1 MAGIYIHIP
10 FCKQRCTYC
19 DFYTQVAP
27 QLIPDLVDA
36 LIKEMHLRK
45 DYLSNEIVETIYF
58 GGGTPSL
65 LTKNQ
70 FASIFETIF
79 KLFNVS
85 KHPEIT
91 FEANPDDLNIDFFD
105 DIASLPF
112 NRISIGIQSFDDLS
126 LKSLNRR
133 HDGKQAIEAVKN
145 AQSFGYKNISIDL
158 IYGLPNQSIEN
169 WLEQLKRAFEL
180 NVQHI
185 SIYGL
190 TYETGTRLYKQRER
204 GEINV
209 VSDEEMINMYQIM
222 LKAMNENGFEA
233 YEISNFA
240 LAGFRSQHNSSYWKL
255 KTYLGLGP
263 SAHSFKDTVRQWNI
277 SSTKKY
283 IQAINAQE
291 NCFESENL
299 SLNDRYN
306 DYIMISLRTCEGIDT
321 KYIQDNFGE
330 NYYTF
335 CMSNA
340 LKYIDSK
347 KLILRNSSLELSL
360 EGIHISNLIISDL
373 MII

>member
-27 QLIPDLVDA
+27 QLIPSLVEA

-45 DYLSNEIVETIYF
+45 EYLSNEIVETIYF

-65 LTKNQ
+65 LTKYQ
-70 FASIFETIF
+70 FASIFDAIF
-79 KLFNVS
+79 SLFHVS
-85 KHPEIT
+85 THPEIT
-91 FEANPDDLNIDFFD
+91 FESNPDDLNIDFFNS
-105 DIASLPF
+105 IASLPF

-126 LKSLNRR
+126 LKGLNRR
-133 HDGKQAIEAVKN
+133 HNGKQAIEAVKN

-169 WLEQLKRAFEL
+169 WLEQLKMAFEL

-190 TYETGTRLYKQRER
+190 TYETGTRLFKQRER

-209 VSDEEMINMYQIM
+209 VSDEEMISMYQIM
-222 LKAMNENGFEA
+222 LKTMIENGFEA

-240 LAGFRSQHNSSYWKL
+240 LTGFRSQHNSYYWKL
-255 KTYLGLGP
+255 KTYLGIGP
-263 SAHSFKDTVRQWNI
+263 SAHSFKNTVRQWNI

-291 NCFESENL
+291 KCFESENL
-299 SLNDRYN
+299 SINDRYN

-330 NYYTF
+330 KYYTY
-335 CMSNA
+335 CLTNA

-347 KLILRNSSLELSL
+347 KLNPINSRLELSL